1 MNPAG
6 IQCAQLCGCREV
18 IYQFCV
24 VPLNYKIW
32 THKATAP
39 RVTWEWIG
47 GVIGNWAI
55 QLLLDSRSSV
65 NVNSPCCQAPLMPLC
80 TLLSEAVT
88 KKVTSPL
95 TENQFQSYRSPH
107 GILSFFLRSVLH
119 GDKEKAR
126 TFSTMCEIRW
136 LFCHALSLEQNS
148 WAYFRYAHTVL
159 SVLSKQFHFGLETLD
174 KGSQGGATETV
185 WENLRFSRNKMNSQI
200 IKEEKFIM
208 TCQGC
213 LAI

>member
-1 MNPAG
+1 M
-6 IQCAQLCGCREV
+6 
-18 IYQFCV
+18 YQFCV

-47 GVIGNWAI
+47 GVIGNWTI

-80 TLLSEAVT
+80 TLLSEGVK

-126 TFSTMCEIRW
+126 TFSTMCEICR

-148 WAYFRYAHTVL
+148 WAYFQYVITPTQFFL
-159 SVLSKQFHFGLETLD
+159 SNFTLAL
-174 KGSQGGATETV
+174 KP
-185 WENLRFSRNKMNSQI
+185 
-200 IKEEKFIM
+200 
-208 TCQGC
+208 
-213 LAI
+213 